1 MKRTN
6 RVFGIAVLATM
17 ILATTVLNGCGCDNN
32 KATPDSAVATVD
44 ETTENTNET
53 NTTATYADGTTIAAE
68 SANTNATAGNNKTA
82 TTATGTAV
90 QNDKNKTTAS
100 GNNQNTN
107 NSAESKNTNSGN
119 NNTNNG
125 NNTGTNKSN
134 SANTNNS
141 GNGKTWHDAVYED
154 IYHPAE
160 TKQVKVVD
168 KEAYSYEEPVYDYVY
183 HAICNTCGA
192 DITDDPVAHTKVH
205 TLAHEGGSWS
215 DIPKYEQVGTKT
227 VTVPEQSHYETQT
240 VKAAWTEHKLV
251 REAGWY

>member
-6 RVFGIAVLATM
+6 RFFGIAVLATM

-68 SANTNATAGNNKTA
+68 SANTNATAGNNQTA

-90 QNDKNKTTAS
+90 QNDKNKTTDN

-168 KEAYSYEEPVYDYVY
+168 KEAYSYEEPVYELQALV
-183 HAICNTCGA
+183 ICNNCGA
-192 DITDDPVAHTKVH
+192 DITDCWESHVKAHA
-205 TLAHEGGSWS
+205 LAHENSG
-215 DIPKYEQVGTKT
+215 YHVEQQNVQTGTKT

-251 REAGWY
+251 REAGYY